1 MYNIRSTTARA
12 HIFGVMF
19 PEISRRGMTIKCNE
33 GELTLSASNPAVIA
47 FIDALR
53 RELEQPQP
61 QHNTVS
67 F

>member
-1 MYNIRSTTARA
+1 MYSIRGTTART
-12 HIFGVMF
+12 HILGVMF
-19 PEISRRGMTIKCNE
+19 PEISCRGMTIKCNE

-53 RELEQPQP
+53 RELDQPQP
-61 QHNTVS
+61 QHNPVS